1 MTTIP
6 EGQELG
12 YLIAQGR
19 AHAQT
24 LEELREDIHMVT
36 TGLKVLQSSMDQ
48 AIGAKKLALMLGGA
62 AGAVGGFVAGVLG
75 MHR

>member
-24 LEELREDIHMVT
+24 LEELREDIQVVT
-36 TGLKVLQSSMDQ
+36 TSLKAIQSTMDQ
-48 AIGAKKLALMLGGA
+48 AVGAKKLALMLGSA
-62 AGAVGGFVAGVLG
+62 AGAAAGFVASHLWSP
-75 MHR
+75 R